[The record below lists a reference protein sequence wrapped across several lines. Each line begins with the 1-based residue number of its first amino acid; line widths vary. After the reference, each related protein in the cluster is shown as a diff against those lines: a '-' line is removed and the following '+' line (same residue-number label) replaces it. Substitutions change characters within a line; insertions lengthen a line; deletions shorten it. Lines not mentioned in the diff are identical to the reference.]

1 MSTANTAKSRPPQRS
16 WFYWAKRIL
25 TWCFFIAVPVL
36 LIYLARNVEWAE
48 VAATLR
54 EYPLTTLAMGVVIA
68 LLSYATYSCFDL
80 LGRAYTRH
88 SMRIHEVLPVTFVC
102 YAFNLNM
109 GAIVG
114 GVALRYRLYSR
125 YGLDVPTITRV
136 MSLSMVTNWLGYILL
151 AGSLFSLGLLRLPES
166 WELGQTGLRLI
177 GIALLLVAASYFLA
191 CGLSKRRS
199 WHIRGH
205 EIVLPPLKFALL
217 QAALGAANWSLMAL
231 LIFLLLPQGV
241 FYPTIL
247 AILMVSSIAG
257 VVTHIPAGLGVIEV
271 VFITLLQHQF
281 PQSEIMAA
289 LIGYRAMYFLF
300 PLALACVVYLI
311 LEKQA
316 RGRRHEGPAA
326 ESEKAMLAG

>member
-1 MSTANTAKSRPPQRS
+1 MSNAGQSADPSPSRP
-16 WFYWAKRIL
+16 WWYWAKRIL

-36 LIYLARNVEWAE
+36 LFYLARNVDWAE
-48 VAATLR
+48 VITTLR
-54 EYPLTTLAMGVVIA
+54 DYPLSTLAIGAVIA
-68 LLSYATYSCFDL
+68 LVSYATYSCFDL

-88 SMRIHEVLPVTFVC
+88 SMRISEVLPVTFVC

-151 AGSLFSLGLLRLPES
+151 AGILFSLGLLRLPES
-166 WELGQTGLRLI
+166 WEIGQTGLRLI
-177 GIALLLVAASYFLA
+177 GIALVIVALGYLLA
-191 CGLSKRRS
+191 CGISKRRS

-217 QAALGAANWSLMAL
+217 QAVLGAANWSMMAL
-231 LIFLLLPQGV
+231 LIFLLLPEGA

-271 VFITLLQHQF
+271 VFITLLQQQF
-281 PQSEIMAA
+281 PQNEIMAA
-289 LIGYRAMYFLF
+289 LIGYRALYFLF
-300 PLALACVVYLI
+300 PLALACVVYLL

-316 RGRRHEGPAA
+316 RARRTDGPVSAT
-326 ESEKAMLAG
+326 SKG

>member
-1 MSTANTAKSRPPQRS
+1 MSGNRSADNEPTRRS
-16 WFYWAKRIL
+16 WFFWAKRIL

-36 LIYLARNVEWAE
+36 LIYLARNVEWTE
-48 VAATLR
+48 VIATLR
-54 EYPLTTLAMGVVIA
+54 DYPLGTLAMGAAIA
-68 LLSYATYSCFDL
+68 LTSYATYSCFDL
-80 LGRAYTRH
+80 LGRAYTGH
-88 SMRIHEVLPVTFVC
+88 PMRVREVLPVTFVC

-166 WELGQTGLRLI
+166 WEVGQTGLRVI
-177 GIALLLVAASYFLA
+177 GIGLLVVAVSYLLA
-191 CGLSKRRS
+191 CGLSNRRT

-205 EIVLPPLKFALL
+205 EIVLPPLGFALL

-231 LIFLLLPQGV
+231 LIFLLLPDGA

-281 PQSEIMAA
+281 PQSDIMAA
-289 LIGYRAMYFLF
+289 LIGYRALYFLL
-300 PLALACVVYLI
+300 PLSLACVVYLV
-311 LEKQA
+311 LEQQA
-316 RGRRHEGPAA
+316 RTRRND
-326 ESEKAMLAG
+326 ESVTSVPDNG

>member
-1 MSTANTAKSRPPQRS
+1 MSNGDQSAAPSPRRPL
-16 WFYWAKRIL
+16 WYWAKRIL

-36 LIYLARNVEWAE
+36 LYYLARNVDWAE
-48 VAATLR
+48 VISTLR
-54 EYPLTTLAMGVVIA
+54 DYPLSTLALGAVIA
-68 LLSYATYSCFDL
+68 LVSYATYSCFDL
-80 LGRAYTRH
+80 LGRAYTGH
-88 SMRIHEVLPVTFVC
+88 AMRIREVLPVTFVC

-151 AGSLFSLGLLRLPES
+151 AGGLFSLGSLKLPNS
-166 WELGQTGLRLI
+166 WEIGQTGLRLI
-177 GIALLLVAASYFLA
+177 GIALLLVAIGYLLA
-191 CGLSKRRS
+191 CGLSTRRS

-217 QAALGAANWSLMAL
+217 QAALGAANWSMMAL
-231 LIFLLLPQGV
+231 LIFLLLPEGV
-241 FYPTIL
+241 FYPSIL

-257 VVTHIPAGLGVIEV
+257 VITHIPAGLGVIEV
-271 VFITLLQHQF
+271 VFIALLQHQV

-289 LIGYRAMYFLF
+289 LVGYRALYFLF
-300 PLALACVVYLI
+300 PLALACVVYLA
-311 LEKQA
+311 LERQA
-316 RGRRHEGPAA
+316 QTRQHDGSGA
-326 ESEKAMLAG
+326 EPENS

>member
-1 MSTANTAKSRPPQRS
+1 MSNADQRADPSPSRP
-16 WFYWAKRIL
+16 WWYWAKRIL

-36 LIYLARNVEWAE
+36 LFYLARNVDWAE
-48 VAATLR
+48 VITTLR
-54 EYPLTTLAMGVVIA
+54 DYPLSTLVIGAVIA
-68 LLSYATYSCFDL
+68 LVSYATYSCFDL
-80 LGRAYTRH
+80 LGRAYTGH
-88 SMRIHEVLPVTFVC
+88 AMRIREVLPVTFVC

-151 AGSLFSLGLLRLPES
+151 AGSLFSLGLLKLPNS
-166 WELGQTGLRLI
+166 WEIGQTGLRLI
-177 GIALLLVAASYFLA
+177 GIALLLVAIGYLLA
-191 CGLSKRRS
+191 CGLSTRRS

-217 QAALGAANWSLMAL
+217 QAALGATNWSLMAL
-231 LIFLLLPQGV
+231 LIFLLLPEGV
-241 FYPTIL
+241 FYPNIL

-257 VVTHIPAGLGVIEV
+257 VITHIPAGLGVIEV
-271 VFITLLQHQF
+271 VFIALLQHQL

-289 LIGYRAMYFLF
+289 LVGYRALYFLF
-300 PLALACVVYLI
+300 PLALACVVYLA
-311 LEKQA
+311 LERQA
-316 RGRRHEGPAA
+316 RTRQHDGSRV
-326 ESEKAMLAG
+326 ESENS

>member
-1 MSTANTAKSRPPQRS
+1 MSGNRSADNESTRRS
-16 WFYWAKRIL
+16 WFFWAKRIL
-25 TWCFFIAVPVL
+25 TWCFFIAVAVL
-36 LIYLARNVEWAE
+36 LVYLARNVEWAE
-48 VAATLR
+48 VIATLR
-54 EYPLTTLAMGVVIA
+54 DYPLGTLAMGAAIA
-68 LLSYATYSCFDL
+68 LTSYATYSCFDL
-80 LGRAYTRH
+80 LGRAYTGHPMHVR
-88 SMRIHEVLPVTFVC
+88 EVLPVTFVC

-166 WELGQTGLRLI
+166 WEVGQTGLRVI
-177 GIALLLVAASYFLA
+177 GIGLLVVAGSYLLA
-191 CGLSKRRS
+191 CGLSNRRT

-205 EIVLPPLKFALL
+205 EIVLPPFGFALL

-231 LIFLLLPQGV
+231 LIFLLLPDGA

-281 PQSEIMAA
+281 PQSDIMAA
-289 LIGYRAMYFLF
+289 LIGYRALYFLL

-311 LEKQA
+311 LEQQA
-316 RGRRHEGPAA
+316 RTRRNDGSVTTVPDN
-326 ESEKAMLAG
+326 G